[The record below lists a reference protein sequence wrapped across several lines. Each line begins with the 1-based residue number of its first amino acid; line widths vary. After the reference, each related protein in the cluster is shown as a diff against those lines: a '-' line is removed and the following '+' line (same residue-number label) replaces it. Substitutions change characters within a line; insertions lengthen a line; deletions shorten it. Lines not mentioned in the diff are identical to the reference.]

1 MQDVQPEL
9 KKLQKKHKDNKEE
22 LNKEI
27 AAFYKEKGINPL
39 GCVVPLLGRM
49 LDLQSQGPWFGSR
62 LGENSLIGQFTSQD
76 FPVHVK

>member
-39 GCVVPLLGRM
+39 GCVVPYWYKCQFGLLC
-49 LDLQSQGPWFGSR
+49 L
-62 LGENSLIGQFTSQD
+62 EC
-76 FPVHVK
+76 